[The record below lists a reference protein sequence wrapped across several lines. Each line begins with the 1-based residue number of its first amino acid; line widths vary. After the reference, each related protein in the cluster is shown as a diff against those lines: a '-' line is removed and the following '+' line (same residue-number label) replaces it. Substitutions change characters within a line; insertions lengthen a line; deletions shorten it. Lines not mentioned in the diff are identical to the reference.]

1 SVPAFSLTADQTLT
15 VGVASASQYGKL
27 AVTGAASFAPDAH
40 LAVDVYKTAS
50 LGSGQTLA
58 GVVTAG
64 SLTAPR
70 LNVTDNS
77 LLFDF

>member
-1 SVPAFSLTADQTLT
+1 MLGPLSYSGNTTIAAGTLSVPAFSLTADQTLT

-58 GVVTAG
+58 
-64 SLTAPR
+64 
-70 LNVTDNS
+70 
-77 LLFDF
+77 